1 MQEACWEAPGEGL
14 VLELFSSEI
23 STDLPMYYWI
33 GMVTHVMREYSL
45 STLHLDITVS
55 LESGS

>member
-14 VLELFSSEI
+14 VLELSSKF

-33 GMVTHVMREYSL
+33 GMVAHVMREYSL